1 MTLWTVR
8 ITHMFSITGS
18 TLNVLELLGSLKS
31 GGLCN
36 CFVRGGTESEDKLT
50 LGWGI
55 RRWHAVK
62 FLGKFTNQK
71 LLMGKSVFFL

>member
-1 MTLWTVR
+1 
-8 ITHMFSITGS
+8 MFW
-18 TLNVLELLGSLKS
+18 NCWVLKS

-62 FLGKFTNQK
+62 FLRKFTNQE